1 MISTRRML
9 AAAALAAGVAG
20 LAAPMAN
27 AADAVP
33 TDAGKLNPIALL
45 DDLAVS
51 DIPAEHRD
59 KMPSVSGQVSEV
71 KKLGGIPNELGQL
84 HQLTDLA
91 APVTGLLPAIEG

>member
-1 MISTRRML
+1 ML

-20 LAAPMAN
+20 LAAPTAS
-27 AADAVP
+27 ATDAVP
-33 TDAGKLNPIALL
+33 ADGKLNPIALL

-59 KMPSVSGQVSEV
+59 KMPRVSSQVSEV

-91 APVTGLLPAIEG
+91 APVTGLLPGIEG

>member
-20 LAAPMAN
+20 FAAPMAN
-27 AADAVP
+27 AADVVP
-33 TDAGKLNPIALL
+33 DDGKLNPIAML
-45 DDLAVS
+45 DDLAMS

-59 KMPSVSGQVSEV
+59 EMPRVSSQVSEV

-91 APVTGLLPAIEG
+91 APVTGLVPAIES

>member
-20 LAAPMAN
+20 LAAPTAS
-27 AADAVP
+27 A
-33 TDAGKLNPIALL
+33 TDALPDDGKLNPIAML

-59 KMPSVSGQVSEV
+59 QMPRVSSQVSEV